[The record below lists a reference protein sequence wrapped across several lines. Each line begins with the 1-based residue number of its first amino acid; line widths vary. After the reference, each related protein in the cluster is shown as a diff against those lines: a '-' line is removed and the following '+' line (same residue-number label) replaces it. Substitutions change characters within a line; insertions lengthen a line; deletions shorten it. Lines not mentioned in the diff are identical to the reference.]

1 MDARSERPDS
11 RRSRQQPLCH
21 GGWLATGR
29 LAQGLTAMFAALL
42 AAGAAQAERPRV
54 YAITDARIVTAPGK
68 VIDNGTLVIRDDTIE
83 AVGAR
88 VTVPPDAEIIAA
100 EKGWTVYPAFIDAAS
115 SVGLEEQDSAPPGR
129 PAGPAEQKKVG
140 AAHELKA
147 VHPEAAVVDQLDT
160 SHSSVARHREMGFA
174 VAQVLPAKGVFR
186 GESAI
191 VMLRSGP
198 ARELIA
204 RARAA
209 QVIALETQSFM
220 GRQYPSS
227 RMGAVA
233 AVRQTLLDAR
243 RDGEWNRRYAANPS
257 GMEPPEFRSSDTPLL
272 AVLRGER
279 PVVFVS
285 IAALDPGRFAGLA
298 DEFGL
303 NAMTVARGLGER
315 TEEIGLTGMPL
326 LLPLELPEKPDLA
339 DADAVLDT
347 SLEQME
353 AIVAAPRLPLALWE
367 RRKPRSEVGTR
378 VPPTEGDIAFIT
390 YGMKNPRKFSENLAA
405 VVKAGLDPARALAA
419 VTTTPAALLGLS
431 RAMGTLEP
439 GKQANLMIV
448 EGELFT
454 EKPVL
459 RHFFVQG
466 YHEEIEAEK
475 TVGDPNAV
483 VDPRGTWQITNE
495 VMGRTSESTWKITGS
510 AGSYAGTTENARS
523 GKRDFASVELKGN
536 ALTVISSSPQGEMKL
551 TVVITGETLSGQT
564 TMGAGP
570 GAVTMKVEGRRTA
583 APESEQ

>member
-1 MDARSERPDS
+1 M
-11 RRSRQQPLCH
+11 
-21 GGWLATGR
+21 
-29 LAQGLTAMFAALL
+29 L

-68 VIDNGTLVIRDDTIE
+68 TIDSGTLVIRDDTIE
-83 AVGAR
+83 AVGAK

-115 SVGLEEQDSAPPGR
+115 SVGLESEQDGGPPGR
-129 PAGPAEQKKVG
+129 PGGAADQKKGV
-140 AAHELKA
+140 AHELRA

-204 RARAA
+204 HDRSA

-243 RDGEWNRRYAANPS
+243 RDGEWSRRYAANPS
-257 GMEPPEFRSSDTPLL
+257 GMEPPEFRSSDAPLL
-272 AVLRGER
+272 TVLRGER

-298 DEFGL
+298 EEFGL
-303 NAMTVARGLGER
+303 SAMTVARGLGER
-315 TEEIGLTGMPL
+315 PEDIGLTGMPL

-367 RRKPRSEVGTR
+367 GRKP
-378 VPPTEGDIAFIT
+378 AFVT

-431 RAMGTLEP
+431 RAMGTLEA

-483 VDPRGTWQITNE
+483 VDPRGTWQISNE

-510 AGSYAGTTENARS
+510 PGSYAGTTENARS
-523 GKRDFASVELKGN
+523 GKRDFGSVDLKGN

-564 TMGAGP
+564 TMGSGP

-583 APESEQ
+583 APEGEQ